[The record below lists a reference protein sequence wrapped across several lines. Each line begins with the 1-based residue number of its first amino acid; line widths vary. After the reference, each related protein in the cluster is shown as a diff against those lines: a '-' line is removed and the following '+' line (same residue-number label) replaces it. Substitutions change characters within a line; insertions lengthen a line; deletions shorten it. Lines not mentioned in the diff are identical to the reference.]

1 MPHEV
6 SSAVRRLN
14 WGCGAIAPFG
24 WVNSDI
30 DSGPGIDV
38 VADICRG
45 LPLESDCFDYVV
57 TIHALPEIRF
67 DQMDGVLRE
76 LCRVLKPGGVLRL
89 SLPDMDKAIDAY
101 RSGDVDYFLIDDEVI
116 RSTAGK
122 MIVQLT
128 WFGRSRCMF
137 TYEFIEEL
145 LLRNGF
151 RSVARCEYRQT
162 HSRWPGI
169 TELDNRQI
177 ESLFV
182 EAIK

>member
-1 MPHEV
+1 MGPEEPL
-6 SSAVRRLN
+6 SIRRLN
-14 WGCGAIAPFG
+14 WGCGVVAPFG

-45 LPLESDCFDYVV
+45 LPLANDSFDYAVS
-57 TIHALPEIRF
+57 IHALPEIRF
-67 DQMDGVLRE
+67 DHMDWALRE

-101 RSGDVDYFLIDDEVI
+101 RSGDVDYFLIDDGVV

-151 RSVARCEYRQT
+151 RSVVRCDYRQT
-162 HSRWPGI
+162 HSPWPGI
-169 TELDNRQI
+169 TELDNRPV